1 MIPAMSSL
9 PVPGG
14 SAHRR
19 ASALGRQPAFD
30 RWLALRV
37 VGAVATPPALALG
50 VITTLRVREAGAW
63 VVPFA
68 AMFLAGAIAQRRLP
82 EHPVARRL
90 LVLGT
95 IGVLWV
101 GFGDAIAIAHRELKT
116 GWWLAVANELELVL
130 DLTLPCAALAL
141 LAVYPDGRYQRRYER
156 ALVRV
161 AAALTVAVPVLLLL
175 SRPTLQP
182 SLTLAWTQ
190 GYAGPYP
197 TATSPVHVAA
207 LGWIA
212 PLASAYARTVLAVV
226 PTIGVVVLAL
236 RYRRFG
242 ARERLQI
249 RWPLN
254 AGLLVALQPLG
265 NLLAAEGLLPQAAVD
280 LPVVVALT
288 ALATALAV
296 GLLRPLMFDVDRAL
310 RRSAIYLGLWVAV
323 AAVYVGI
330 AAVAGAAAGGGTL
343 HIAAAVAIVGTLVF
357 EPGRRGLA
365 RRAARWAR
373 GERLGSEELLRRLGA
388 ALEHTLEPR
397 ELAETLA
404 ETIREGL
411 GVMWVRITLDGTAAA
426 LAVEPAG
433 PGGRTVSAAEPAAV
447 VPLAYGEERLGMIQ
461 CGPCRRGLLDA
472 RDRDALTTL
481 GRQAA
486 LAMGN
491 ARLASELG
499 ERLEQ
504 VRAQAAE
511 LAASRARIVAAE
523 ERGRRQIERDIHDG
537 IQQELVALIAQVGI
551 ARNKVGGDPGLMD
564 AALADVQAEIRQ
576 ALADLRELVGGIHP
590 SVLGDRGIVEALEVR
605 AARLPLGVTV
615 ECDRALRDARFPE
628 ALEGAVYFL
637 ACEALANA
645 LKHAAAQRVTI
656 RLTRAGGELTI
667 EIADDGRGFD
677 PAHTPRAGL
686 EGLADRIEALGGRL
700 DVRSAP
706 GAGTTVRA
714 RIPVAERAL
723 V

>member
-1 MIPAMSSL
+1 MSSL
-9 PVPGG
+9 PIPGG
-14 SAHRR
+14 SVRR
-19 ASALGRQPAFD
+19 GAPALGRHPALD
-30 RWLALRV
+30 RWLALRI

-95 IGVLWV
+95 VGVLWV
-101 GFGDAIAIAHRELKT
+101 GFGDAIAVAHRELRT
-116 GWWLAVANELELVL
+116 GWWLGVANELELVL

-141 LAVYPDGRYQRRYER
+141 LAVYPDGRYQRGYER

-197 TATSPVHVAA
+197 TAASPVYVAA

-212 PLASAYARTVLAVV
+212 PLASGYARTVLAVV
-226 PTIGVVVLAL
+226 PAVGVVVLAL

-265 NLLAAEGLLPQAAVD
+265 NLLAAGGLLPQVAVD

-310 RRSAIYLGLWVAV
+310 RRSAIYVGLWVAV
-323 AAVYVGI
+323 VAVYVGI

-365 RRAARWAR
+365 RRAALWAR

-411 GVMWVRITLDGTAAA
+411 GVLWVRITLDGTAAA
-426 LAVEPAG
+426 LAAEPAG
-433 PGGRTVSAAEPAAV
+433 PGGRAVPADPAAV
-447 VPLAYGEERLGMIQ
+447 VPLAYGDERLGTIE

-472 RDRDALTTL
+472 RDRDALATL

-499 ERLEQ
+499 ERLNQ

-523 ERGRRQIERDIHDG
+523 ERGRRQIERNIHDG

-551 ARNKVGGDPGLMD
+551 ARNKVGRDPALMD
-564 AALADVQAEIRQ
+564 AALTDVQAEIRQ

-615 ECDRALRDARFPE
+615 ECDRELRDARFPE
-628 ALEGAVYFL
+628 ALEGAAYFF

-656 RLTRAGGELTI
+656 RLTRAGGELMI
-667 EIADDGRGFD
+667 EIADDGCGFD

-706 GAGTTVRA
+706 GTGTTVSA
-714 RIPVAERAL
+714 RIPVKERAL
-723 V
+723 A